1 MAWQF
6 TSQQPIYQQI
16 VHEISRRIF
25 SGMYPKGE
33 KLPSV
38 RELAV
43 TAAVN
48 PNTMQRALS
57 ELEGL
62 GLVCTQRTS
71 GRTVTTDQSA
81 IDAARREWAERLADA
96 FVEQMDAIGLEAGE
110 VFDLLNQRLG
120 GQNSKEGNDGNDGND
135 A

>member
-25 SGMYPKGE
+25 SGAYPKGE

-57 ELEGL
+57 EMESL

-71 GRTVTTDQSA
+71 GRSVTTDQCV
-81 IDAARREWAERLADA
+81 IDAARRDWAERLADA
-96 FVEQMDAIGLEAGE
+96 FIQQMHAIGLEKDE
-110 VFDLLNQRLG
+110 VFDLLNQRLAG
-120 GQNSKEGNDGNDGND
+120 RNGKEGNDGNN